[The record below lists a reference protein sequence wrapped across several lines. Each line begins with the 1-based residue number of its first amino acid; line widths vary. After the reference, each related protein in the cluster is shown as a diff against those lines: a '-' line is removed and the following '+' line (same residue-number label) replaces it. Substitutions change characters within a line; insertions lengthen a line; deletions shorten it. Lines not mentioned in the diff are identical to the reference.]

1 MEDMIYK
8 MRPYETFDYDFVYYI
23 KKIVYRIYVEQNWG
37 EWNEESQKTMFEDF
51 IKTYSKEIKIIML
64 NNQNIGFF
72 HGNDTESGDYEIG
85 NICILPE
92 FQGKGIGS
100 QILKD
105 IINSHKNQNIYLR
118 FFKQNPVVNLYK
130 RFGFEIVEELP
141 HHYKMKL
148 ERK

>member
-92 FQGKGIGS
+92 FQRRGIGS

-105 IINSHKNQNIYLR
+105 IINNHKNQNINLR

>member
-1 MEDMIYK
+1 MENIVYK
-8 MRPYETFDYDFVYYI
+8 LRPYEAFDYGFVYYI

-37 EWNEESQKTMFEDF
+37 EWNEESQKAMFEDF
-51 IKTYSKEIKIIML
+51 IKTYSKDIKIIML

-72 HGNDTESGDYEIG
+72 HGNNTESGDYELG

-105 IINSHKNQNIYLR
+105 IINNHKNQNIHLR

-130 RFGFEIVEELP
+130 RLGFEIVEELP
-141 HHYKMKL
+141 YHYKMKL